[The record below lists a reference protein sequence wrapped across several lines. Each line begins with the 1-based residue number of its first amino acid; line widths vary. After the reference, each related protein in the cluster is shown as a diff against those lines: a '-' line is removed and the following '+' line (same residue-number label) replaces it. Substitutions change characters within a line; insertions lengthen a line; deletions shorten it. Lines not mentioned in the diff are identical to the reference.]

1 MADITK
7 AQALVGAVAKLSNI
21 EFDYAS
27 IATNETLAYV
37 GSQVLSSERLTNDF
51 LTNMLNKVGTTLL
64 RQRVFSNPLKTFKKG
79 SNPAGVMIED
89 LFVNYKA
96 PKDFVDGQNI
106 PFTDSNGETQSY
118 TIANPYEINPPD
130 VKVVYYTQNSRK
142 VFAVTVKES
151 QLVQAFHSWDEM
163 EKLVNMIIS
172 SLANNREIWEFKQ
185 MKSILGYDFERETS
199 AMTKHGVPSIDDI
212 NFPTEFVKI
221 CRGLAINMGFP
232 SEEYNNFNEYALAT
246 GLDEKGINSNPVTT
260 FTNTDDMSIILR
272 ADIGAMIEVD
282 VWATA
287 FNMSNATFLSK
298 KHYVPDF
305 GTCDVDV
312 MGSDEG
318 VHYHLN
324 GKLGD
329 YDTIEN
335 GVRYHYSLYAVIC
348 DDAFLQIWDNLD
360 KMKSKENELSLYY
373 NYFNHVW
380 QTYALCP
387 FANAVGLYNKV
398 EVPTEV

>member
-1 MADITK
+1 MAITK
-7 AQALVGAVAKLSNI
+7 AQALVGSVAKLTNI
-21 EFDYAS
+21 EFDSSS
-27 IATNETLAYV
+27 IGTNETLAYV
-37 GSQVLSSERLTNDF
+37 GSQVLSSDRITNDF

-64 RQRVFSNPLKTFKKG
+64 RQKIFDNPLKTFKKG

-106 PFTDSNGETQSY
+106 PFTDSNGDTQNY

-130 VKVVYYTQNSRK
+130 VKVCYYTQNSRR
-142 VFAVTVKES
+142 VFPVTVKES
-151 QLVQAFHSWDEM
+151 QLVQAFTSWNEM

-185 MKSILGYDFERETS
+185 MKSMLGYDFELDVS
-199 AMTKHGVPSIDDI
+199 AMTKKEVLSVDEI

-221 CRGLAINMGFP
+221 CRGLAINMGFA
-232 SEEYNNFNEYALAT
+232 SEDYNNFHNYALAT
-246 GLDEKGINSNPVTT
+246 GLEEKGINSTPVTT
-260 FTNTDDMSIILR
+260 FTNTEDMSIILR

-305 GTCDVDV
+305 GTTTIDT
-312 MGSDEG
+312 MGTDENT
-318 VHYHLN
+318 HYHLT
-324 GKLGD
+324 GKQGTF
-329 YDTIEN
+329 DTIEN
-335 GVRYHYSLYAVIC
+335 GTRYHYELYAIIC

-360 KMKSKENELSLYY
+360 KMKTKENELSLYY

-387 FANAVGLYNKV
+387 FANAVGLYAKTEV
-398 EVPTEV
+398 EVNA